1 MTPQIK
7 QKLTQ
12 LDTLET
18 QRRQTGSLTARSMID
33 REIRTVRQEL
43 DGLRRERLAE
53 LEARKK
59 PQTGLINN

>member
-7 QKLTQ
+7 QKLTE

-18 QRRQTGSLTARSMID
+18 QRQQTASLTARSMID
-33 REIRTVRQEL
+33 REIWAIRREL

-53 LEARKK
+53 LEQKRTQK
-59 PQTGLINN
+59 GL